1 MVVASSTLQGSNVDP
16 ILIAGA
22 GIGGLTTA
30 LALQRQGFR
39 PIIFEKARAIGDV
52 GAGISLGRTASRSLY
67 SLGLETALKA
77 ASDTPQASAARD
89 YRTGEELGGAFAS
102 RKWTAADLV
111 DTNMLHRADLF
122 HVIAS
127 AVISNDPGALRIGHE
142 VTGFAQDDDGV
153 EAALST
159 GDRVRGAALIGCDGL
174 RSTVRE
180 RLGAPGQPRKTGR
193 VTYRFLIPMETAQPF
208 LSAGPAC
215 IYVGSRVSLLRYVI
229 RSGTLV
235 NCVAFAHSDDVEQ
248 EGWSHH
254 ATREELVALFEGW
267 HPDVVGLASNA
278 PLDRTARWALYDRDP
293 LERWVDG
300 RVGLLG
306 DAAHPMLPFLGFG
319 AALAIE
325 DAIVLART
333 FAMTDDPMHGLR
345 IYQEARRNRANR
357 ILLESRLQ
365 GEIFDAGPGATVAH
379 PPSRESRMA
388 YDPVTVPLG
397 DPAVRA

>member
-1 MVVASSTLQGSNVDP
+1 LRVDP

-30 LALQRQGFR
+30 LALQKQGFR
-39 PIIFEKARAIGDV
+39 PIVFEKAQAIGDV

-67 SLGLETALKA
+67 SLGLEAALKA
-77 ASDTPQASAARD
+77 ASDQPQASAARD

-102 RKWTAADLV
+102 RKWSAADLV

-122 HVIAS
+122 DVLAD
-127 AVISNDPGALRIGHE
+127 AVTANDPDSLRIGCA
-142 VTGFAQDDDGV
+142 VTGFTQDRDGADV
-153 EAALST
+153 VLSN
-159 GDRVRGAALIGCDGL
+159 GEHIRGAALIGCDGL
-174 RSTVRE
+174 RSTVRHQ
-180 RLGAPGQPRKTGR
+180 LCGAEQPRKTGR
-193 VTYRFLIPMETAQPF
+193 VAYRFLIPMEIAKPF

-229 RSGTLV
+229 RKGALV
-235 NCVAFAHSDDVEQ
+235 NCVAFTHSDAVEQ

-267 HPDVVGLASNA
+267 HPDVVGLASHA
-278 PLDRTARWALYDRDP
+278 PLERTARWALYDRDP
-293 LERWVDG
+293 LQIWVEG

-306 DAAHPMLPFLGFG
+306 DSAHPMLPFLGFG

-325 DAIVLART
+325 DAIVLARA
-333 FAMTDDPMHGLR
+333 FAMTGDPASGLR
-345 IYQEARRNRANR
+345 VYQEARRDRANR

-365 GEIFDAGPGATVAH
+365 GEIFDAGPGGNVAQ
-379 PPSRESRMA
+379 PPSRETRMA
-388 YDPVTVPLG
+388 YDPLTVPLVE
-397 DPAVRA
+397 PA